1 MFKFEVLKG
10 KVKTEMK
17 LVFKKKKSDE
27 YPELNNDALSIS
39 KQI

>member
-17 LVFKKKKSDE
+17 LVFKKKKKVM
-27 YPELNNDALSIS
+27 SIQS
-39 KQI
+39 